1 MPVELPDSYDSL
13 LKEATVWVLEGDL
26 PRAIDNL
33 LRVVYRL
40 RRLRPETLERRP
52 TLKQTLHRAWSSAVE
67 LLSWE
72 ERYDEAITL
81 CKETADH
88 LTPTEAD
95 RRIAAL
101 MLDQGDTEAA
111 VACLEQ
117 LSGPSPNFDVW
128 MDLALAYARA
138 ERYQEAVQSYQ
149 RALGLAGSNEQAT
162 LANLG
167 LFRVYVDMG
176 DTACALEAW
185 DMALVLDPDL
195 DGMASDVIRWLIL
208 SGEVDRAQ
216 RYLARETSPL
226 RTAFLE
232 GLIEWTAG
240 RLDAARAKWRR
251 VLAIESGDQD
261 VERELWMEAALRL
274 NEPQRAVEHIRTFL
288 QERTDVASSVRTW
301 LLSGVAHWLTG
312 DLETAKRHLT
322 YALDRTHRVLHMPDG
337 LSAREREWLASTVN
351 DAQVWPE
358 IAEFLG
364 V

>member
-208 SGEVDRAQ
+208 SGEVDRAR
-216 RYLARETSPL
+216 RYLE
-226 RTAFLE
+226 E
-232 GLIEWTAG
+232 GKGLI
-240 RLDAARAKWRR
+240 RIL
-251 VLAIESGDQD
+251 
-261 VERELWMEAALRL
+261 
-274 NEPQRAVEHIRTFL
+274 PQRSR
-288 QERTDVASSVRTW
+288 SCPW
-301 LLSGVAHWLTG
+301 LLSQIYGRILTRIEDSG
-312 DLETAKRHLT
+312 YDVFSGSRSLPTGEKVYLLVSSYLR
-322 YALDRTHRVLHMPDG
+322 R
-337 LSAREREWLASTVN
+337 
-351 DAQVWPE
+351 
-358 IAEFLG
+358 F
-364 V
+364 